1 MGKLSLAGRKPVA
14 DLAQRVGAPQL
25 AEHHRDKLIP
35 TAKAAGMSLGFSFLN
50 QQLKVGARKELEKLT
65 EHARESIHV
74 GPPVFRVR
82 WDDFARV
89 SQTVTQR
96 RLNC

>member
-1 MGKLSLAGRKPVA
+1 MPVA
-14 DLAQRVGAPQL
+14 NLTQRMGLPQL
-25 AEHHRDKLIP
+25 AEHHRDKLAP
-35 TAKAAGMSLGFSFLN
+35 TAKATRMALGFSFLN
-50 QQLKVGARKELEKLT
+50 QQLKIAAREKLENLT
-65 EHARESIHV
+65 EHATESIHV

-82 WDDFARV
+82 WDSARV